1 MLGVLV
7 PELNTEEGFQTD
19 CSHLSGLEMNCLHY
33 FTQLR
38 IIFTGI
44 VWSEHR
50 IIEKLAISLLSSRL
64 SISLSVPLALSF
76 FSLLVKLN
84 SIQNSHRDEKK
95 CIN

>member
-1 MLGVLV
+1 
-7 PELNTEEGFQTD
+7 
-19 CSHLSGLEMNCLHY
+19 MNCLHY

-84 SIQNSHRDEKK
+84 SIQNCYRDEKK
-95 CIN
+95 STIEIFELTTVFSLYLAWRKE

>member
-1 MLGVLV
+1 
-7 PELNTEEGFQTD
+7 
-19 CSHLSGLEMNCLHY
+19 MNCLHY

-84 SIQNSHRDEKK
+84 SIQKCYRDEKK
-95 CIN
+95 STFEIFELTTVFSLYLAWRKE